1 MLGVAVIMLIAGGLF
16 GTSARTARGSQLRAD
31 QIDLMGLVQDEN
43 TRVREQL
50 RVVTAL
56 RAEVDARTEAQ
67 TAGSQVARG
76 LQQQA
81 QRLGLT
87 AGTRPA
93 VGPGLVVSLDDAPR
107 NGAVPPGAKPDDLV
121 VHQQDVQAVVNALWQ
136 GGAEA
141 MMLMDQRV
149 IATSA
154 VRCVG
159 NTLILK
165 GRVYSPPFTVTAIG
179 DPARLRAALDE
190 NEQVRI
196 YRQYVEVLGL
206 GWKVRR
212 EDRLQLPGFGGS
224 LDLKY
229 ARTPAAEPAAAADST
244 GAAGGSTAADS
255 TTAAD
260 NTRTVTPGRTQQPT
274 TEGTA
279 GP

>member
-1 MLGVAVIMLIAGGLF
+1 MLGVAVIMVIAGGIF

-31 QIDLMGLVQDEN
+31 QTDLVGLVQDESA
-43 TRVREQL
+43 RVKAQVRVVQQL
-50 RVVTAL
+50 RAD
-56 RAEVDARTEAQ
+56 VDARTEAQ
-67 TAGSQVARG
+67 TQGSVVARD
-76 LQQQA
+76 LQRRSQTLA
-81 QRLGLT
+81 LT
-87 AGTRPA
+87 AGVRPA
-93 VGPGLVVSLDDAPR
+93 AGPGLTVTLDDAPR
-107 NGAVPPGAKPDDLV
+107 KGAVPPGVKPDDLV

-179 DPARLRAALDE
+179 DPARLRAALDDS
-190 NEQVRI
+190 EQVKI
-196 YRQYVEVLGL
+196 YRQYVDILGL
-206 GWKVRR
+206 GWKVRSA
-212 EDRLQLPGFGGS
+212 DRLQLPAFDGS

-229 ARTPAAEPAAAADST
+229 ARVPDS
-244 GAAGGSTAADS
+244 AAG
-255 TTAAD
+255 
-260 NTRTVTPGRTQQPT
+260 NPT